1 MYDQY
6 DAFISYR
13 RQYDSQTARLLLEA
27 LDGAG
32 FKVFLDVEGLRTGR
46 FDEALL
52 KRISGTPN
60 FIVILSERSLDRCA
74 GDGDWFCREI
84 AQAIKQGRN
93 IVPVLMPA
101 FEFPPE
107 SELPDEIK
115 PLLAYQGVRYSHE
128 FYEASVE
135 KIISYLQASQSGG
148 RLSHLLATLRR
159 WWSAS
164 RRGGR
169 RLRRASLT
177 AMMLLAV
184 SAGAYMYLRPAQRRF
199 IRIEGSSPKY
209 LTGLAG
215 QETAPA
221 FSPYGGE
228 VVYVSDGGTGKF
240 DLYVKLLNDDASPL
254 PLTETDAVE
263 HSPAWSPAGN
273 YIAYLREPSD
283 PQEAWGFYKVTKNG
297 GEEVRIADAFSNR
310 YFGGRV
316 EGRSISW
323 AKDGEHLAV
332 MDKQSAAEPFRIYLI
347 PAGPGGE
354 RVPLTDPKVY
364 PGDCNPAFSPDG
376 QTLAFTRAASTG
388 SSNIY
393 LLRLKNGRPHGDPI
407 PVTSHNKWVADLA
420 WTPDGTSLI
429 FSTTYGGTF
438 NLWMLPAAQYEPDAK
453 PRALG
458 GLGQNL
464 LGAAVSSK
472 WELAFSH
479 FKDWDIDILQY
490 RLGRPGAAAAFA
502 GPLQATPSWEISP
515 HFSLNGEKIS
525 FASDHTGS
533 REVYVYELK
542 GSKLLKLTKFGGAD
556 IGSPRLSP
564 DGMRVV
570 FDTEEKGNRDIY
582 VVRAARQESPTPLVT
597 DPSLDV
603 RPSWSADGKWV
614 YFGSD
619 RSKEWQV
626 WRVAAGGGTPEQVTK
641 GGGREAF
648 ASPDGEF
655 IYYAKDMGDHWEL
668 WRVPTQGG
676 DETPVLG
683 HVRQG
688 FWAVTRKGIYHLA
701 PEGTV
706 PLTIDLYRFDTRTEE
721 PTGVKLDREPG
732 TNAPGLAVSPD
743 DGLLLIQQEVKRQ
756 SNVMVAKLTGG

>member
-1 MYDQY
+1 MHDQY

-27 LDGAG
+27 LDDRG
-32 FKVFLDVEGLRTGR
+32 FNVFLDVEGLRTGR
-46 FDEALL
+46 FDNALL
-52 KRISGTPN
+52 ERIAGTPH
-60 FIVILSERSLDRCA
+60 FIVILSDHSLDRCV
-74 GDGDWFCREI
+74 GEGDWFCREI
-84 AQAIKQGRN
+84 AQAIKSGKN
-93 IVPVLMPA
+93 IVPVLMPG
-101 FEFPPE
+101 FEFPPASKLLE
-107 SELPDEIK
+107 EVR
-115 PLLAYQGVRYSHE
+115 PLSAYNGVRYSHE
-128 FYEASVE
+128 FYEAAVE
-135 KIISYLQASQSGG
+135 KIINCMQQKGG
-148 RLSHLLATLRR
+148 FGWFRR
-159 WWSAS
+159 RPLHRFSLWVH
-164 RRGGR
+164 GLGR
-169 RLRRASLT
+169 PARASLLALT
-177 AMMLLAV
+177 VLTLLA
-184 SAGAYMYLRPAQRRF
+184 AGAYLYLRPAPRRY

-221 FSPYGGE
+221 FSPHGGE
-228 VVYVSDGGTGKF
+228 VVYVSDHGTGKF

-310 YFGGRV
+310 YFGGRI

-347 PAGPGGE
+347 PAGPSSE

-393 LLRLKNGRPHGDPI
+393 LLRMKDGRPDGDPV
-407 PVTSHNKWVADLA
+407 PVTNHNKWVADLA
-420 WTPDGTSLI
+420 WTPDGSSLI

-438 NLWMLPAAQYEPDAK
+438 NLWMLPAAQYAPDVK

-464 LGAAVSSK
+464 LAAAVSSK

-479 FKDWDIDILQY
+479 FKDWDIDILQF
-490 RLGRPGAAAAFA
+490 RLGQKPGSGAAFA
-502 GPLQATPSWEISP
+502 GPLQATPGWEISP

-556 IGSPRLSP
+556 TGSPRLSP
-564 DGMRVV
+564 DGTRVV
-570 FDTEEKGNRDIY
+570 FDTEEKANRDIY

-619 RSKEWQV
+619 RTKEWQV
-626 WRVAAGGGTPEQVTK
+626 WKVAAAGGTPEQVTK
-641 GGGREAF
+641 RGGREAF

-676 DETPVLG
+676 DETPVLA

-706 PLTIDLYRFDTRTEE
+706 PLTIDLYRFDTKTDE